1 MYTPAHFAEADLSK
15 LQAAIE
21 AYSFATLVSKQDGAL
36 TASHLPLL
44 LKRDGGAPSNYG
56 TLVGHMAKA
65 NPQWEQAAGQEVL
78 AIFAGPHA
86 YISPTWYEE
95 EKVVPTWNY
104 VAVHACGR
112 LELVPDSTQKLD
124 ILQQTVSIYER
135 NMPVPWTMS
144 QPGEFLTRLV
154 DQIVAFQIPLG
165 RLEGKWK
172 LNQNHPLARRQRV
185 IAALKTCQDEAAW
198 EIAGLMEERLVVIN
212 THANRSRRQPGSNR

>member
-1 MYTPAHFAEADLSK
+1 MYTPAHFAEADVGK
-15 LQAAIE
+15 LHAAIQ
-21 AYSFATLVSKQDGAL
+21 AYSFATLVSQHDGDV

-44 LKRDGGAPSNYG
+44 LKREGGTGQQG

-65 NPQWEQAAGQEVL
+65 NTQWEQAAGQEVL

-86 YISPTWYEE
+86 YISPTWYED

-104 VAVHACGR
+104 VAVHAYGR
-112 LELVPDSTQKLD
+112 LELVKDSQEKLD
-124 ILQQTVSIYER
+124 ILRQTVHVYER
-135 NMPVPWTMS
+135 SMPVPWTVPEPS
-144 QPGEFLTRLV
+144 EFFARLV

-185 IAALKTCQDEAAW
+185 IAALRGRPDEASQ
-198 EIAGLMEERLVVIN
+198 EIAGMMEERM
-212 THANRSRRQPGSNR
+212 

>member
-1 MYTPAHFAEADLSK
+1 MYTPAHFAETAPAK
-15 LQAAIE
+15 LHAAIE
-21 AYSFATLVSKQDGAL
+21 AYSFATLISGHAGEL

-44 LKRDGGAPSNYG
+44 LKREGGATAEYG

-86 YISPTWYEE
+86 YISPTWYED

-104 VAVHACGR
+104 VAVHAYGQ
-112 LELVPDSTQKLD
+112 LELVPDATQKLD

-135 NMPVPWTMS
+135 NMPVPWTIS

-154 DQIVAFQIPLG
+154 DQIVAFQIPLR

-185 IAALKTCQDEAAW
+185 IAALRSRPDVASQ
-198 EIAGLMEERLVVIN
+198 EIAGLMEERL
-212 THANRSRRQPGSNR
+212 H

>member
-1 MYTPAHFAEADLSK
+1 MYTPPHFAETDLGK
-15 LQAAIE
+15 LHAAIE
-21 AYSFATLVSKQDGAL
+21 AYSFATLVSQHDGDI

-44 LKRDGGAPSNYG
+44 LKRDGGTSSQYG

-65 NPQWEQAAGQEVL
+65 NPQWETAAGQNVL
-78 AIFAGPHA
+78 AIFSGPHV

-104 VAVHACGR
+104 VAVHAYGR
-112 LELVPDSTQKLD
+112 LELVLDSQKKLD
-124 ILQQTVSIYER
+124 ILRQTVNVYER
-135 NMPVPWTMS
+135 NMPVPWTI
-144 QPGEFLTRLV
+144 PETGEFLTRLV

-185 IAALKTCQDEAAW
+185 IAALRSRPDEASQ
-198 EIAGLMEERLVVIN
+198 EIAGLMEERM
-212 THANRSRRQPGSNR
+212 

>member
-1 MYTPAHFAEADLSK
+1 MYTPAHFAEADVGRLH
-15 LQAAIE
+15 AAIE
-21 AYSFATLVSKQDGAL
+21 AYSFATLVCEHDGDL

-44 LKRDGGAPSNYG
+44 LKREQGTAGQFG

-65 NPQWEQAAGQEVL
+65 NTQWEQAAGKEVL

-86 YISPTWYEE
+86 YISPTWYED

-104 VAVHACGR
+104 VAVHAFGR
-112 LELVPDSTQKLD
+112 LELVKDSQEKLD
-124 ILQQTVSIYER
+124 ILRQTVHVYER
-135 NMPVPWTMS
+135 NMPVPWTVPEPS
-144 QPGEFLTRLV
+144 EFLARLV

-185 IAALKTCQDEAAW
+185 IAALRSRPDEDSQ
-198 EIAGLMEERLVVIN
+198 EIAGMMEERL
-212 THANRSRRQPGSNR
+212 Q